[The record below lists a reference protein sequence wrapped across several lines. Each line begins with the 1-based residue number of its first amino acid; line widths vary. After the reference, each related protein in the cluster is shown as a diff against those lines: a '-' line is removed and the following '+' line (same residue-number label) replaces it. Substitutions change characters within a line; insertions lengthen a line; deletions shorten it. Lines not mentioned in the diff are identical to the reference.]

1 MILKLRVKIANR
13 LVKKSFLWC
22 YKYDKETY
30 TKKGI
35 SSFETSTTARVI
47 ESTLTESGIGIPIIH
62 DKYDY
67 CHGKSTLSHNYN
79 GHLILLSTNSEIDE
93 IYKRIAKNYYNDE
106 IILDKKCDD
115 DIINDFYFTYLSMF
129 LCKKIAEIKKMDL
142 SLVNYSSIVKKLYY
156 FKEKL

>member
-1 MILKLRVKIANR
+1 M
-13 LVKKSFLWC
+13 
-22 YKYDKETY
+22 
-30 TKKGI
+30 
-35 SSFETSTTARVI
+35 
-47 ESTLTESGIGIPIIH
+47 
-62 DKYDY
+62 
-67 CHGKSTLSHNYN
+67 
-79 GHLILLSTNSEIDE
+79 LSTNSEIDE